1 MVLIT
6 GRYEGQA
13 VRKLY
18 PDAQLPSFE
27 CTSEPGRL
35 AMLYRSTRPFADLAE
50 GLIMGCIEHLGECI
64 DVQREDL
71 FSWPGT
77 CVRLLL
83 IKRS

>member
-1 MVLIT
+1 
-6 GRYEGQA
+6 
-13 VRKLY
+13 
-18 PDAQLPSFE
+18 
-27 CTSEPGRL
+27 
-35 AMLYRSTRPFADLAE
+35 MLYRSTRPFADLAE

-77 CVRLLL
+77 CVRFLL